1 MCESSGMGSL
11 DFVKKFLA
19 TEPVKNKGSSNNETM
34 K

>member
-1 MCESSGMGSL
+1 MCESSGIGSL

-19 TEPVKNKGSSNNETM
+19 TEPVKNDGQKAV